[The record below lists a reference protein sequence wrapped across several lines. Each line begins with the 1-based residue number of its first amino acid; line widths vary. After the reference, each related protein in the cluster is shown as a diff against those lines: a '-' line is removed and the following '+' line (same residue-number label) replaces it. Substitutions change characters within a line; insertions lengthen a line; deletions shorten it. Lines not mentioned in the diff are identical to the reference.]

1 MSVGVI
7 ACQLTVIQPDDTL
20 HIREEQAQPS
30 VNILFCEWLIAVCS
44 CQAAGCRKER
54 TVSVALYRTA
64 FQHKV
69 LVIFQCTA
77 EESCFINLPVDT
89 VVLLGCKL
97 PAPSVETEVE
107 QVDWLETALGLH
119 IRYEGDGS
127 NVSCPRVIAVTGEEG
142 YPPHLSLCQSFC
154 Q

>member
-20 HIREEQAQPS
+20 HVREEQAQPS
-30 VNILFCEWLIAVCS
+30 VDILFCEWLIAVCG

-54 TVSVALYRTA
+54 TVSVAFYRTA
-64 FQHKV
+64 LQHKV
-69 LVIFQCTA
+69 LVIFQCTV

-107 QVDWLETALGLH
+107 QVDGQEAALGLR
-119 IRYEGDGS
+119 IRNERDGS
-127 NVSCPRVIAVTGEEG
+127 NVPCPCVIAVTGEEG
-142 YPPHLSLCQSFC
+142 YLPHLFLCQPFC